1 MRKLVFALMAMAATA
16 MTSCAQQ
23 KQKMEEKQTAKKVL
37 VAYFSATGNTARA
50 ARTLADATGGTIYE
64 ITPEK
69 KYTSADLDWN
79 DKMSR
84 SSVEMHDKASRPTI
98 KKGNVDVKSY
108 DIVFLGF
115 PIWWDEA
122 PRVINTFIES
132 HDLKGKVVVPFAT
145 SGGSS
150 IDNSAAC
157 LKRSYPDIKWKE
169 GKLLNGVEQSEMKE
183 WADNVME

>member
-1 MRKLVFALMAMAATA
+1 MAMAATA

-23 KQKMEEKQTAKKVL
+23 KQKMEEKPANAKVL

-50 ARTLADATGGTIYE
+50 ARTLADATGGTLYE

-69 KYTSADLDWN
+69 KYTGADLDWN
-79 DKMSR
+79 DKQSR
-84 SSVEMHDKASRPTI
+84 SSVEMHDKASRPAI
-98 KKGNVDVKSY
+98 KKDKLDIDGYDV
-108 DIVFLGF
+108 VFIGF

-132 HDLKGKVVVPFAT
+132 HSLKGKVVVPFAT

-169 GKLLNGVEQSEMKE
+169 GKLLNGVDPSEMKE
-183 WADNVME
+183 WADKAME